1 MSNLKFFERE
11 RIEFY
16 HRLKMKVGDIAQ
28 KINRDHSVVS
38 RELARNLPPGQKY
51 YDAKKAQKM
60 ADRKAHKTNI
70 CKLDKNEDLKIYVVG
85 QLNKDW
91 SPEEI
96 AGRLKNDPPIHLR
109 GKTVSHESIYFWIYE
124 GNGHHLFRHLRRKN
138 TPRRQKR
145 NARKKR
151 TKELINH
158 RVSIHDRPEEINQR
172 LRFGDWESDTMIFK
186 KQKSVLS
193 VQHERKSLL
202 VKLHK
207 VMNKSASQTQEALTA
222 SIESFPDGCF
232 KSITFDNGLEGQCHS
247 AIKENYGIETYFCDP
262 FKSWQKGGVENSNG
276 LIRQYLPRD
285 ANLDTIT
292 EEEISKIES
301 RLNNRPRKKLK
312 YLTPAEF
319 AKPEIN
325 KILVH

>member
-11 RIEFY
+11 KIEFY
-16 HRLKMKVGDIAQ
+16 HRCKMKVSDIAK
-28 KINRDHSVVS
+28 KINRNHSVVS
-38 RELARNLPPGQKY
+38 RELTRNMPPGQKY
-51 YDAKKAQKM
+51 YNAKLAQKLADKKAT
-60 ADRKAHKTNI
+60 KTNI
-70 CKLDKNEDLKIYVVG
+70 YKLDKNEDLRTYVVG
-85 QLNKDW
+85 QLKEDW

-96 AGRLKNDPPIHLR
+96 AGRLKKAPPIHLK
-109 GKTVSHESIYFWIYE
+109 GETVSHESIYLWIYE

-172 LRFGDWESDTMIFK
+172 VRFGDWESDTMIFK
-186 KQKSVLS
+186 KQKAVLS

-207 VMNKSASQTQEALTA
+207 VMNKSAVQTQEALTA
-222 SIESFPDGCF
+222 SIESLPEGCF

-247 AIKENYGIETYFCDP
+247 VIKKNHGIETYFCDP

-285 ANLDTIT
+285 ANLDNMTA
-292 EEEISKIES
+292 EEISVIE
-301 RLNNRPRKKLK
+301 RKLNNRPRKKLR

>member
-16 HRLKMKVGDIAQ
+16 HRLKMKVGDIAE
-28 KINRDHSVVS
+28 KINRNHSVVS
-38 RELARNLPPGQKY
+38 RELARNMAPGQKY
-51 YDAKKAQKM
+51 YDAQKAQKL
-60 ADRKAHKTNI
+60 ADKKARKTNI
-70 CKLDKNEDLKIYVVG
+70 CKLDKNEDLKTYVVG
-85 QLNKDW
+85 KLKEDW

-96 AGRLKNDPPIHLR
+96 SGRLKTNPPIHLK
-109 GKTVSHESIYFWIYE
+109 GEAISHESIYLWIYE

-138 TPRRQKR
+138 TPRRQKHGT
-145 NARKKR
+145 RKKR

-172 LRFGDWESDTMIFK
+172 VRFGDWESDTMIFK
-186 KQKSVLS
+186 KQRAVLS

-207 VMNKSASQTQEALTA
+207 VMNKSSDQTREAITA

-232 KSITFDNGLEGQCHS
+232 KSITFDNGLEGQCHTK
-247 AIKENYGIETYFCDP
+247 IKEDYGVETYFCDA

-276 LIRQYLPRD
+276 LIRQYLPRE
-285 ANLDTIT
+285 ANLDNMTA
-292 EEEISKIES
+292 EELSKIENK
-301 RLNNRPRKKLK
+301 LNNRPRKKLN
-312 YLTPAEF
+312 YLTPIEF
-319 AKPEIN
+319 SKPEIN